1 MTQIT
6 HSDFK
11 NSLQFLARRP
21 SLLRRMVRRYQ
32 IVELFVI
39 IGAILLLW
47 GGVSFGN
54 ILKGASPGW
63 VETVRSYA
71 VGGGLFR
78 GEKPGSLT
86 MRGS

>member
-11 NSLQFLARRP
+11 NSLPFLARRP
-21 SLLRRMVRRYQ
+21 SLLRRLVRRDQ

-47 GGVSFGN
+47 GGGLCN